1 MSESQVKTGGLKRNA
16 IWMVFGN
23 SIYAAC
29 QWLVLISIARLK
41 GPEAVGDFTLALA
54 VTAPIIMFFNCGIRT
69 IIATDHSSTF
79 DAKTLLYIKSVLSLL
94 SLAACIGASFIFRV
108 EVRDIIWIV
117 AVSKVIESVSDFCYG
132 YAQKSGELNS
142 ISLSLIVRGVISTLT
157 IVVLLFLNFNMQ
169 LTLLAYTVT
178 WLAVL
183 VFYDARNVEPFD
195 VSGVVRSEQIARFLR
210 SGVPLGITTLFSLL
224 GPNIP
229 RYVLEKYN
237 GPLDLGLYASMA
249 YFVALGNIFIMSIG
263 QALIPILSRHH
274 AAQRHREFFALTLS
288 ILAVVVVGGA
298 ICTVIAYAYGAELI
312 GLLYGERFAGK
323 ADVFPVIVVA
333 AIVGYVGNVLGVAV
347 TSAKIFAGQAPAFG
361 LAALIGLIAALVY
374 VPQYGVLGAAY
385 SLVVASAMSVLA
397 PVVLLV
403 IYRRNFRRTPDE
415 G

>member
-1 MSESQVKTGGLKRNA
+1 MSDSQVKKGGLKRNA

-29 QWLVLISIARLK
+29 QWVVLISIARLK

-69 IIATDHSSTF
+69 IIATDHTSTF
-79 DAKTLLYIKSVLSLL
+79 DVKTLLYIKLALSIF
-94 SLAACIGASFIFRV
+94 SFAVCIGASFIFRA

-117 AVSKVIESVSDFCYG
+117 AASKVIESFSDFCYG

-142 ISLSLIVRGVISTLT
+142 ISLSLFVRGVISTLT
-157 IVVLLFLNFNMQ
+157 IVIFLFLDLTMQ
-169 LTLLAYTVT
+169 ITLLAYTVT
-178 WLAVL
+178 WFAVL
-183 VFYDARNVEPFD
+183 VFYDVRNVEHFD
-195 VSGVVRSEQIARFLR
+195 VNGVVRSEKVMRFLR
-210 SGVPLGITTLFSLL
+210 SGIPLGITTLFSLL

-229 RYVLEKYN
+229 RYVLEKYY
-237 GPLDLGLYASMA
+237 GPLDLGLYSSMA

-263 QALIPILSRHH
+263 QALIPILSRQH
-274 AAQRHREFFALTLS
+274 AAKRHREFFTLTLS
-288 ILAVVVVGGA
+288 ILAVVIVAGG
-298 ICTVIAYAYGAELI
+298 ICTLIAYAYGGQLI
-312 GLLYGERFAGK
+312 RLLYGERFAGK

-333 AIVGYVGNVLGVAV
+333 AIIGYVGNVLGVAV

-361 LAALIGLIAALVY
+361 LAALIGLVAALVY

-397 PVVLLV
+397 PLVLLF
-403 IYRRNFRRTPDE
+403 IYRRNFRGR
-415 G
+415 